1 MTEFF
6 TEKEEKPDL
15 EDAVLL
21 EGLPGIGNVARVAV
35 DFLIDK
41 LDAKKYVT
49 IFSDCF
55 PKSVFID
62 EDSLIRLPK
71 VEIYYKKRGEGKDL
85 VFLIG
90 DVQPQESKDN
100 YTLMLK
106 VLEFAKELKVNEII
120 TLGGIGMRNPS
131 PEKIHG
137 AGSNKEI
144 KKKFEDYD
152 VIFDG
157 NGTVNL
163 IVGAAGLLLG
173 LGERKEI
180 SGISLLS
187 ETHAKPGK
195 IGLESSKSLLK
206 ILEDYLEL
214 ELPLDELKKELKE
227 GIGLK
232 KKGGKEIKKLKQM
245 LEKYS
250 NKKDLSYIG

>member
-6 TEKEEKPDL
+6 IEKEEKPDL
-15 EDAVLL
+15 KDAVLL
-21 EGLPGIGNVARVAV
+21 EGLPGIGNVARVTV

-71 VEIYYKKRGEGKDL
+71 VEIYYKKRGKGKDL

-106 VLEFAKELKVNEII
+106 VLELAKELNVNEII

-137 AGSNKEI
+137 AGSNEEI
-144 KKKFEDYD
+144 KKKFKDYD

-173 LGERKEI
+173 LGERKGI
-180 SGISLLS
+180 RGISLLS

-195 IGLESSKSLLK
+195 VGLESSKSLLK
-206 ILEDYLEL
+206 VLEDHLGL

-232 KKGGKEIKKLKQM
+232 KKKGKEIKKLKQM